1 MKKLNSIT
9 IVIILSCIYFLGSML
24 GYSFIFEPLGQ
35 FMTSNMAL
43 NKPTELMG
51 NIMLSIQHFL
61 VALIAALPVAIM
73 MLKKF
78 KVDKLIFIV
87 LSTLPVVLIG
97 GVGILNVNGGS
108 NIFLIAKDISIIILT
123 PLIVTYLLRKFETQ
137 RHHN

>member
-1 MKKLNSIT
+1 
-9 IVIILSCIYFLGSML
+9 ML

-43 NKPTELMG
+43 NKPTELMS

>member
-43 NKPTELMG
+43 NKPTELMS

-78 KVDKLIFIV
+78 ISFY
-87 LSTLPVVLIG
+87 
-97 GVGILNVNGGS
+97 N
-108 NIFLIAKDISIIILT
+108 NIRI
-123 PLIVTYLLRKFETQ
+123 
-137 RHHN
+137 